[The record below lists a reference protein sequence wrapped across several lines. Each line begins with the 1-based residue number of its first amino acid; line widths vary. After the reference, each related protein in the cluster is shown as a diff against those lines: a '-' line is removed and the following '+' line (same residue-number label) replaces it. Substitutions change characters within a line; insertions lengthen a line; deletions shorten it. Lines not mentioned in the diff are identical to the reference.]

1 MDCRVKPGNDA
12 DRRSKSRL
20 HAARRYPDTARRCR
34 VFALPAI
41 KQTYAPPHLR
51 ARQSSAIVEVG
62 SGGLAYWEYQ
72 MRYRSFALA
81 VAAFLAMSIA
91 SAAAQSVYVAP
102 GGVYIGAGPVYVT
115 PAPNLPAPYVAPTYG
130 YGPPAVVAPA
140 PAVVAPPVV
149 YGPNG
154 GYSTRRSRPTP
165 PSCRRDRLRRFPI
178 RTETVASPATITA
191 ATGNPAT
198 KRRIG

>member
-1 MDCRVKPGNDA
+1 
-12 DRRSKSRL
+12 
-20 HAARRYPDTARRCR
+20 
-34 VFALPAI
+34 
-41 KQTYAPPHLR
+41 
-51 ARQSSAIVEVG
+51 
-62 SGGLAYWEYQ
+62 

-81 VAAFLAMSIA
+81 VAVFSALSIA

-115 PAPNLPAPYVAPTYG
+115 PAPNLPAPYVAPSYG

-154 GYSTRRSRPTP
+154 GYYDAPLSAYAAELPPRPPAAIPYSNGTRCVTRYGYGRYWQ
-165 PSCRRDRLRRFPI
+165 SCY
-178 RTETVASPATITA
+178 
-191 ATGNPAT
+191 
-198 KRRIG
+198 